1 MSSAELRHIALLRQG
16 FFMPLPNALKLTCKL
31 LLLSVRFAISEP
43 VMRVHADS
51 TMARCLLSDQNLS
64 LPVESGPCRFSQR
77 QGNVTIMFRERTFNF
92 PDKDAGLR
100 YQRSNRKTGIR
111 FDMPGGS
118 TVEVFWR

>member
-1 MSSAELRHIALLRQG
+1 
-16 FFMPLPNALKLTCKL
+16 MPLRNPLKLSSQL
-31 LLLSVRFAISEP
+31 LMLSACFIIVQP
-43 VMRVHADS
+43 VTRVYADS

-92 PDKDAGLR
+92 PDKDAGLH

>member
-1 MSSAELRHIALLRQG
+1 
-16 FFMPLPNALKLTCKL
+16 MPLRNPLKLSSQL
-31 LLLSVRFAISEP
+31 LMLSACFIIVQP
-43 VMRVHADS
+43 VTRVYADS

-92 PDKDAGLR
+92 PYREAGLR
-100 YQRSNRKTGIR
+100 YERSNSKSGIR

-118 TVEVFWR
+118 TVEVLWR